1 MKISILDGFMLGHGD
16 VSFQP
21 MEALGECS
29 YYDSTDYD
37 NLEEIVS
44 RIGEAETI
52 LINKVPMTEEVF
64 SRCPKLK
71 FVCETATGFNN
82 IDLEAADRHGVTV
95 SNVPSYGTN
104 TVAQFA
110 MALLLEICNGVGY
123 HTAEVAKGRWS
134 QSKYNCFWD
143 FANIELEGKT
153 VGIIGAGR
161 IGMAFARMAYGFG
174 MHILAYHPRKIGQ
187 KFEYGSYVSLEE
199 LLNKSDVLSLHC
211 PLTKDTEKMIN
222 KDTLTMMKKGAILIN
237 TSRGQ
242 LVDEAALA
250 DALNSGYLKAAGLD
264 VVSHEPILPGN
275 PLLKAKN
282 CILTP
287 HMAWCATEARQRL
300 MDVCVDNVKAYMAGS
315 PINVVSHI

>member
-1 MKISILDGFMLGHGD
+1 MKISVLDGFMLGHGD

-21 MEALGECS
+21 VEALGECS
-29 YYDSTDYD
+29 YYDSTDYG
-37 NLEEIVS
+37 NLEEIVA
-44 RIGEAETI
+44 RIGEAEAI

-64 SRCPKLK
+64 SRCPRLK

-82 IDLEAADRHGVTV
+82 IDLEAASRHGVVV
-95 SNVPSYGTN
+95 SNVPSYGTG

-110 MALLLEICNGVGY
+110 MALLLEICNGVG
-123 HTAEVAKGRWS
+123 HHAAEVAKGRWC

-143 FANIELEGKT
+143 FSNMELEGKI

-174 MHILAYHPRKIGQ
+174 MNVLAYHPRKIGG

-199 LLNKSDVLSLHC
+199 LLNSSDVLSLHC
-211 PLTKDTEKMIN
+211 PYTKDTEKMIN
-222 KDTLTMMKKGAILIN
+222 KDTLAMMKKGAILIN

-250 DALNSGYLKAAGLD
+250 EALNNGHLRAAGLD
-264 VVSHEPILPGN
+264 VVSQEPILPDN
-275 PLLKAKN
+275 PLLTAKN

-300 MDVCVDNVKAYMAGS
+300 MDVCVDNLKAYMAGS
-315 PINVVSHI
+315 PINVVSHS

>member
-21 MEALGECS
+21 VEALGECS
-29 YYDSTDYD
+29 YYDSTDYG
-37 NLEEIVS
+37 NLEEIVA
-44 RIGEAETI
+44 RIGDAEAI

-82 IDLEAADRHGVTV
+82 IDLEAAGRHGVVV

-110 MALLLEICNGVGY
+110 MALLLEICNGVGH
-123 HTAEVAKGRWS
+123 HTAEVAKGRWC

-143 FANIELEGKT
+143 FSNMELEGKV

-174 MHILAYHPRKIGQ
+174 MNILAYHPRKIGE
-187 KFEYGSYVSLEE
+187 KFEHGSYVSLEE
-199 LLNKSDVLSLHC
+199 LLQKSDVVSLHC
-211 PLTKDTEKMIN
+211 PFTKDTEKIIN
-222 KDTLTMMKKGAILIN
+222 KDALAMVKQGAILIN

-250 DALNSGYLKAAGLD
+250 EALNSGHLRAAGLD
-264 VVSHEPILPGN
+264 VVSQEPILPDS
-275 PLLKAKN
+275 PLLTAKN

-300 MDVCVDNVKAYMAGS
+300 MDVCVDNIKAYMAGS
-315 PINVVSHI
+315 PMNVVSHS